1 MILCLKIIDFVNE
14 VLKICERGVG
24 GVKRWT
30 TWKTL

>member
-24 GVKRWT
+24 GVR
-30 TWKTL
+30 LAL